1 MSAMGS
7 IARMIHEYLQLLNPY
22 LTQVFIDLEPVLA
35 LDHDTGHLRAVPDPT
50 IADKHLAPS
59 TIFGRSS

>member
-1 MSAMGS
+1 
-7 IARMIHEYLQLLNPY
+7 MIQEYLQLLNPY